1 MCRQRKVNT
10 DIVPLNKRASPCIS
24 KACLCG
30 DVFSSGGSLGISL
43 TLLHVCVCVWMSKHA
58 TMRAARLSVQS
69 LWVSGGLG
77 EWGRSGEAVWIF
89 CNRGNSVRGAH
100 ILTTLSVVFLN
111 VGVQIFLYPSAVSTQ
126 LTFLTR
132 FIVFK
137 GFFSL
142 QRQTHLHQFGGT
154 IQLEGDLDR
163 PQKCHHWLGALAWS
177 HFDNE
182 PSART

>member
-1 MCRQRKVNT
+1 MSFHQVAH
-10 DIVPLNKRASPCIS
+10 LAFHSPC
-24 KACLCG
+24 CMC
-30 DVFSSGGSLGISL
+30 
-43 TLLHVCVCVWMSKHA
+43 VCVCVWMSKHA

-69 LWVSGGLG
+69 LWASGGLG
-77 EWGRSGEAVWIF
+77 EWGRSGDAVWIF

-137 GFFSL
+137 GFFFPSKANTSTSIWWHYPIRRRSRSPAEMPSL
-142 QRQTHLHQFGGT
+142 AGSSR
-154 IQLEGDLDR
+154 LESF
-163 PQKCHHWLGALAWS
+163 W
-177 HFDNE
+177 
-182 PSART
+182 

>member
-1 MCRQRKVNT
+1 MSFHQVAH
-10 DIVPLNKRASPCIS
+10 LAFHSPC
-24 KACLCG
+24 CM
-30 DVFSSGGSLGISL
+30 
-43 TLLHVCVCVWMSKHA
+43 CVCVWMSKHA

-69 LWVSGGLG
+69 LWASGGLG